1 MARSRVTFHPT
12 AILFCYLLEIRAPYH
27 TCSLA
32 LLCWSRVGWVGV
44 GILTQA
50 EVTGSCFT
58 QLTSTAHCPL
68 PAPIPCF
75 CRYEGEFAQGKF
87 NGVGVFIRHDNMT
100 FEGEFKNGRVDG
112 FGKSHPARRV
122 TGGSMLGVG
131 GHLVSLDAFRDVYQ
145 SIATG
150 P

>member
-1 MARSRVTFHPT
+1 MNSRLSRGRRNKKAGAVNPRFRIDWIT
-12 AILFCYLLEIRAPYH
+12 AATSAFI
-27 TCSLA
+27 
-32 LLCWSRVGWVGV
+32 VGKKRKTTRRPK
-44 GILTQA
+44 IT
-50 EVTGSCFT
+50 
-58 QLTSTAHCPL
+58 
-68 PAPIPCF
+68 
-75 CRYEGEFAQGKF
+75 
-87 NGVGVFIRHDNMT
+87 GVGVFIRHDNMT